1 MAHDPNEEA
10 RVPALSHLP
19 DDAYLRVADVRRMLA
34 AEDDGTVDG
43 TGLTLAQREAFID
56 ACVAACTRNL
66 DPLPPWAIYGDT
78 PQEDGR

>member
-1 MAHDPNEEA
+1 MTDDPNEEA

-43 TGLTLAQREAFID
+43 TDLTLAEREVFIG

-66 DPLPPWAIYGDT
+66 DPLPAWAISGVT
-78 PQEDGR
+78 PQADGA